1 MALLENKK
9 ALVTGSSR
17 GIGRAIVEA
26 YLNEGAE
33 VWGLCSKPSAAKAD
47 LEALAASKG
56 TKFHEICANVGDA
69 AQLTEVVTAAV
80 TEAGSFDILVNNA
93 GITRDGL
100 SFRMKMEDWT
110 DVLNVNLT
118 GTFVITQIVSNAML
132 KAKRGGSIINMSSIV
147 GVHGQGGQVN
157 YAASKGGLIAY
168 SKSLAKEVG
177 SRGIRVN
184 CIAPGFIETDMT
196 AVLKEDLKKSMIDS
210 VPLKRGGK
218 PEDIANAALFLGSDM
233 GSYVTGQVIGVDGG
247 MGC

>member
-1 MALLENKK
+1 MLKGKK

-17 GIGRAIVEA
+17 GIGRKIVEVFLA
-26 YLNEGAE
+26 NGAE
-33 VWGLCSKPSAAKAD
+33 VWGLCSKPSNAKVE
-47 LEALAASKG
+47 LEAYASEKG
-56 TKFHEICANVGDA
+56 TAFHEVCANVGDA
-69 AQLTEVVTAAV
+69 AQLSEVVKAALS
-80 TEAGSFDILVNNA
+80 EAGNFDILVNNA

-100 SFRMKMEDWT
+100 SFRMKMEDWQ

-132 KAKRGGSIINMSSIV
+132 KARSGSIINMSSIV

-177 SRGIRVN
+177 ARGIRVN

-196 AVLKEDLKKSMIDS
+196 AVLKEDLKAAMIES

-218 PEDIANAALFLGSDM
+218 PEDIANAALFLASDM
-233 GSYVTGQVIGVDGG
+233 SSYVTGQVLGVDGG

>member
-69 AQLTEVVTAAV
+69 AVLTEVITAAV

-196 AVLKEDLKKSMIDS
+196 AVLKEDLKKSMIDA

-233 GSYVTGQVIGVDGG
+233 GAYVTGQVLGVDGG